1 LTVEPPA
8 GAAGHTA
15 ILAAILEV
23 ARDHL
28 GWRRE
33 LPLEARLIEDL
44 ELDSIRL
51 LTLAVEVENRF
62 RIVLDPE
69 DEEGIVTVADLVETV
84 ARRLAE
90 KEPNEEEEQEQEQ
103 EQEEEE
109 RAGRAA
115 GEQRGGEP

>member
-1 LTVEPPA
+1 MTVEPPA

-90 KEPNEEEEQEQEQ
+90 KEPNEEEEQEQE
-103 EQEEEE
+103 EE